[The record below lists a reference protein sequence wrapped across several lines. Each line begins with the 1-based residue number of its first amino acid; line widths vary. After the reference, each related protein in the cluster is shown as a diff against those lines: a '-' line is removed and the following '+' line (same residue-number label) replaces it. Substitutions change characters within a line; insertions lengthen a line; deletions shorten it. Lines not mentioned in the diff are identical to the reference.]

1 MRHTLL
7 SAFSALSMVSVAYG
21 NFHVGR
27 TTLRI
32 NGVYA
37 GHRACPSSQYGCSCF
52 KAGSNV
58 KLSGGRQELE
68 TYFQIQPGFCGMGW
82 LDFYKSSDGS
92 WDLYVNNGDGQV
104 QGKCWSNSAYVACP
118 LGSMPINSTL
128 EYNDK
133 LVCYSS
139 ICGN

>member
-1 MRHTLL
+1 
-7 SAFSALSMVSVAYG
+7 MVSVAYG

-32 NGVYA
+32 NGAYA

-58 KLSGGRQELE
+58 KLSGGRQEIE

-92 WDLYVNNGDGQV
+92 WDFYVNNGNGQDDRARV
-104 QGKCWSNSAYVACP
+104 GEIVTRVALRPLHILDQGSGGWN
-118 LGSMPINSTL
+118 G
-128 EYNDK
+128 
-133 LVCYSS
+133 SS
-139 ICGN
+139 IMVVKFINRS